1 MTKRRI
7 LLAEDNPTIS
17 EVLADN
23 LTFEG
28 YEVRCVDDGRA
39 AVKAAAEFLPDLVI
53 LDIMLPGLD
62 GLEVCRQLRPRSH
75 MAIMMLTAL
84 GDKDDRIRGLN
95 LGADDYVTKPFHLE
109 EVIARVRAVL
119 RRTHPDIETLML
131 GTITIDFAH
140 LRAFDGDKDIALTN
154 QEFELLHY
162 LAIRR
167 GTTIHR
173 DELLM
178 KVWHYPAAPLTRLVD
193 RAIARLRSKIE
204 TDPHHPRFIHTV
216 HGEGYCLTPEGASA
230 KRR

>member
-1 MTKRRI
+1 MIKRRI
-7 LLAEDNPTIS
+7 LLAEDNPTIA

-28 YEVRCVDDGRA
+28 FDVHCVDDGRA

-53 LDIMLPGLD
+53 LDIMLPGID
-62 GLEVCRQLRPRSH
+62 GMEVCRQLRPRTH

-109 EVIARVRAVL
+109 EVIARVQAVL
-119 RRTHPDIETLML
+119 RRTHPDVEELRL
-131 GTITIDFAH
+131 GTITIDFTR
-140 LRAFDGDKDIALTN
+140 LRACDGARDLALTH

-162 LAIRR
+162 LATHQ

-178 KVWHYPAAPLTRLVD
+178 KVWRYPAAPLTRLVD
-193 RAIARLRSKIE
+193 RAIGRLRSKIE
-204 TDPHHPRFIHTV
+204 ADPHHPRYIHTV
-216 HGEGYCLTPEGASA
+216 HGEGYCLTPEGAPA

>member
-1 MTKRRI
+1 MIKRRVLI
-7 LLAEDNPTIS
+7 AEDNPTIS

-23 LTFEG
+23 LAFEG
-28 YEVRCVDDGRA
+28 FEVRCVDDGRA
-39 AVKAAAEFLPDLVI
+39 AVRAAADFLPDLVI
-53 LDIMLPGLD
+53 LDIMLPGMD
-62 GLEVCRQLRPRSH
+62 GLEVCRELRPRPH

-119 RRTHPDIETLML
+119 RRTHPDVEQLVL
-131 GTITIDFAH
+131 GRTTIDFVR
-140 LRAFDGDKDIALTN
+140 LRAFDEGEEISLTN

-162 LAIRR
+162 LATRQ

-173 DELLM
+173 DELLL
-178 KVWHYPAAPLTRLVD
+178 KVWHYPSAPLTRLVD

-204 TDPHHPRFIHTV
+204 MDPHHPRFIHTV
-216 HGEGYCLTPEGASA
+216 HGEGYCLTPEGTSA